1 MLDVTDLACVR
12 GERHLFRGVG
22 FRLETGGLLHVR
34 GQNGS
39 GKTTLLRTLCGLAP
53 AAEGTIRW
61 AGQEIGRLGEDY
73 RRQLCYLGH
82 ANAIKDELTPTEN
95 LRLAARLNG
104 DAPDAAEGEDETAA
118 FAALAAV
125 GLAGREDLPCRFL
138 SQGQKRRVA
147 LARLVGQARPL
158 WILDEPFVALD
169 TASIDIVRRLIGAH
183 LEHGGLAVLTTHQAV
198 DFAPGV
204 VRSLSLD

>member
-22 FRLETGGLLHVR
+22 FRLEAGGLLHVR

-53 AAEGTIRW
+53 AAAGTIRW
-61 AGQEIGRLGEDY
+61 TGQEIGRLGEDY

-104 DAPDAAEGEDETAA
+104 DPVDSVDEAAVL
-118 FAALAAV
+118 AALAAV
-125 GLAGREDLPCRFL
+125 GLSGRKDLPCRFL

-147 LARLVGQARPL
+147 LARLVGRPRPL

-183 LEHGGLAVLTTHQAV
+183 LERGGLAVLTTHQTV